1 MDASLPQNQAP
12 RVSGVALTG
21 LDLALARFVGK
32 PAEIFHA
39 CGIPMRCIGQEDCNV
54 PLSAYVAFYETIQRE
69 FDARSFGAQFG
80 TMTRPKNAGLLGY
93 LAINAPTLSQ
103 ALSDF
108 QRYLPIILQGFTVDI
123 SSTVEDHCLLCFSLI
138 KPHSEAAPQI
148 NEQGLSWLT
157 NIIRTVL
164 RRRRWR
170 PLQLQLNHEQPAH
183 KAILVR
189 NFGENVHFNCPVN
202 ALVMNRADLHQR
214 NTFADPRLYRLL
226 RHQAEQTLSGAPMAL
241 KGIEWIEFNL
251 QQLILAGTPTLASLA
266 RQLNTTARKLQLTL
280 KQENTHFSY
289 VLDRARLHMASERL
303 KHSDRNISEIAL
315 LLGYSETAA
324 FSHAF
329 KRQTGL
335 TPRAFRQSER
345 LLP

>member
-1 MDASLPQNQAP
+1 
-12 RVSGVALTG
+12 VALTG
-21 LDLALARFVGK
+21 LDLALARLVGE

-39 CGIPMRCIGQEDCNV
+39 CGIPISSIGQEDCSV

-93 LAINAPTLSQ
+93 LAINAPNLSQ

-108 QRYLPIILQGFTVDI
+108 QRYLPIILQGFSVDI
-123 SSTVEDHCLLCFSLI
+123 SSTAEDHCLLCFSLV
-138 KPHSEAAPQI
+138 KPQSEAAPQI
-148 NEQGLSWLT
+148 NEQGLGWLT
-157 NIIRTVL
+157 NIIRAVL

-170 PLQLQLNHEQPAH
+170 PLQLQLSHEQPAH
-183 KAILVR
+183 KALLVR

-202 ALVMNRADLHQR
+202 ALVVNSADLHQR
-214 NTFADPRLYRLL
+214 NSLADPRLYRLL
-226 RHQAEQTLSGAPMAL
+226 RHQAEQALNEAPMAL
-241 KGIEWIEFNL
+241 KGMEWIEFNL

-266 RQLNTTARKLQLTL
+266 QQLNTTARKLQLSL
-280 KQENTHFSY
+280 KRENTNFSHL
-289 VLDRARLHMASERL
+289 LDRARLHMASERL
-303 KHSDRNISEIAL
+303 KYSDRNISEIAL

-329 KRQTGL
+329 KRQTGI
-335 TPRAFRQSER
+335 TPRAFRRNER
-345 LLP
+345 PLP